1 MKAFL
6 VFLKLYLISIAGIL
20 SSNENKQTTTAHK
33 MSESLK
39 VLVTSA
45 NVCVCVRVVG
55 WEWFPTPGRNSLTLP
70 INSVLTC
77 LC

>member
-45 NVCVCVRVVG
+45 NVCVCACSGLGVV
-55 WEWFPTPGRNSLTLP
+55 PHTRKKLSDT
-70 INSVLTC
+70 TD
-77 LC
+77 